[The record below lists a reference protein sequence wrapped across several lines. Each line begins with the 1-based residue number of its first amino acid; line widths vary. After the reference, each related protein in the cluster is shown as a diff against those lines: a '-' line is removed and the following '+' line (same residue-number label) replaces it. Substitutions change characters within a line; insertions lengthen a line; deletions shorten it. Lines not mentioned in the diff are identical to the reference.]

1 MEKKQKQL
9 GQYIFTNHGF
19 EGSIDEFLAQTAP
32 LIGYLIHS
40 FNALDSALNSTVCLL
55 INDRAD
61 EKGAIIIHNMSFSAK
76 IDLFYRLV
84 RSMELTVEK
93 ELPSFPSFIENLKKC
108 ATYRNAVVHAEW
120 DSLEEDGYTYVKMSF
135 TKDGLQ
141 QQYWQFTPD
150 SLIKINDFIDQ
161 TGEGFDTFDGELQ
174 ELL

>member
-9 GQYIFTNHGF
+9 GQYIFTNHDF

-32 LIGYLIHS
+32 LIGYLVHS
-40 FNALDSALNSTVCLL
+40 FNALDSALNSTVCML

-76 IDLFYRLV
+76 VDLFYRLV
-84 RSMELTVEK
+84 RSIELIVEK

-135 TKDGLQ
+135 TKNGLQ

-150 SLIKINDFIDQ
+150 SLMKINDFIGQ
-161 TGEGFDTFDGELQ
+161 TGEEFDTFDGELQ